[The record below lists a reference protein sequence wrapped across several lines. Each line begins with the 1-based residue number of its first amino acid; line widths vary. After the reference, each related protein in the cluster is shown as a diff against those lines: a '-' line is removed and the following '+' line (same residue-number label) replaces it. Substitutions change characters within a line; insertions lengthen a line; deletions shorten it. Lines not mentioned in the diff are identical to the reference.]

1 MCKQFRVLFSLAFA
15 PSCQNTKKFIFPNSE
30 YDKPPVND
38 DLETEGYKF
47 ECWDPDNKWEVQDV
61 YNHMEIDIMNVRK
74 C

>member
-1 MCKQFRVLFSLAFA
+1 MCEQFRVLFSLAFA

-47 ECWDPDNKWEVQDV
+47 ECWDPDNK
-61 YNHMEIDIMNVRK
+61 
-74 C
+74 